1 MQPRDVGKPKPYEQ
15 PTLRKPTSS
24 QATLFLVGHAY
35 IGDRGATELL
45 ELLFPEPADCKPTG
59 FGQPQHL

>member
-1 MQPRDVGKPKPYEQ
+1 MQPRDVGKHQAYEK

-35 IGDRGATELL
+35 IGDRGAKELL
-45 ELLFPEPADCKPTG
+45 ELLFPMPAESMPAD
-59 FGQPQHL
+59 FAQHQHL